1 MTPSPLL
8 AKVLRISTPS
18 RLSLDGSVP
27 SSLWSET
34 MLGVC
39 PPYMETSS
47 CNKGEDWLVLCLS
60 LSNLLLMKRTFTE
73 LFTMSSQLTT
83 LVQTFDGSNYQ
94 LWSKAMKA
102 WLQSQGLWGF
112 VDGTIVCPADP
123 AAGAATAEVATAEA
137 AIAACVMNSLFPKQR
152 FTC

>member
-1 MTPSPLL
+1 MLLVMSTPSLTTPSPVL

-18 RLSLDGSVP
+18 RLSLNGSVP
-27 SSLWSET
+27 SSRWSET

-60 LSNLLLMKRTFTE
+60 LSNLLLMKLTFTE

-83 LVQTFDGSNYQ
+83 LVQTFDGPNYQ
-94 LWSKAMKA
+94 LWSKPMKA

-112 VDGTIVCPADP
+112 VDRTIARPADP
-123 AAGAATAEVATAEA
+123 AAAEIATAEA
-137 AIAACVMNSLFPKQR
+137 A
-152 FTC
+152 THDD